1 MTAQEAKMTAEQAK
15 RDAETAL
22 NEISAKKLEE
32 INTLIKS
39 ACKNGRFSVQLSQIV
54 SSFVQKNLEERGF
67 VVKNGSEP
75 LAGDSWTTILW

>member
-1 MTAQEAKMTAEQAK
+1 MTAQEAKITAEQAK
-15 RDAETAL
+15 RDAETVL

-32 INTLIKS
+32 IDTLIRS
-39 ACKNGRFSVQLSQIV
+39 AAKHGRFSIHLTQIV
-54 SSFVQKNLEERGF
+54 SSFVKKNLEERGF